1 MNKRIFLQIS
11 GLVIFTILVSG
22 GLFYWSTLLNHSI
35 SSFHQSWQ
43 SETEVAIKRA
53 ELLAE
58 LERSFGYNGFIHH
71 FKNYVLR
78 QDEVYYEQ
86 ALADVEATKATIL
99 KLQSTALSSQE
110 TKALAVIQHTFDEY
124 TQMLA
129 LAKSKFTS
137 RRLSSEA
144 VDRLVKVDDTDA
156 EAAFN
161 YLRKSIGKKFEFA
174 KQNQSVKLAQT
185 QELSSTGVLLL
196 LPIVLLFACLNIFT
210 LIFVVKLINEKRKL
224 FNSTPDAIL
233 YCDKDGRLTEVNKAC
248 TDLFG
253 YQPQELLGMQV
264 EDLIPERYTGK
275 HVVDREKFQGTSTMR
290 RVTHDG
296 LKIVGRHQSGVEIPV
311 DIALSTVSVSKND
324 VFIAVIRDLR
334 QEQELKNRAEL
345 DFLTQVMNRRKIE
358 ALLKEEVQRAIR
370 YHRALS
376 LLVIDVDH
384 FKQLNDTAGH
394 QDGDNALKEVG
405 QFLREQARPSD
416 HIGRWGGDEF
426 VIICPETRP
435 DAALNFAQ
443 RLVHEFTR
451 FTSFGLTFS
460 IGVAGYELI
469 GESFNHKRCF
479 EEADLA
485 LYESKKS
492 GRDRASLY
500 IAPRSSLDKKA

>member
-1 MNKRIFLQIS
+1 MNRRIFLQIS
-11 GLVIFTILVSG
+11 GLVIFTILASG

-78 QDEVYYEQ
+78 QDESYYQQ
-86 ALADVEATKATIL
+86 ALGDVEATKMTIL
-99 KLQSTALSSQE
+99 KLQSTDLSSQD
-110 TKALAVIQHTFDEY
+110 TKALAAIQNTFDEY

-129 LAKSKFTS
+129 LAKSKLTS

-144 VDRLVKVDDTDA
+144 VDRSVKVNDTDA

-161 YLRKSIGKKFEFA
+161 YLRESIGEKFELA
-174 KQNQSVKLAQT
+174 KQNQSLKLAQT
-185 QELSSTGVLLL
+185 QKLSNTGVLLL

-233 YCDKDGRLTEVNKAC
+233 YCDKDGRLKEVNKAC
-248 TDLFG
+248 IDLFG
-253 YQPQELLGMQV
+253 YPPQELLGMKI
-264 EDLIPERYTGK
+264 ENLIPEQYVSK
-275 HVVDREKFQGTSTMR
+275 HIANREKFQGTSTMR

-296 LKIVGRHQSGVEIPV
+296 LKIVGRHQSGAEIPL

-394 QDGDNALKEVG
+394 QYGDNALKEVG

-426 VIICPETRP
+426 MIICPETRP
-435 DAALNFAQ
+435 DAAFNFAQ

-485 LYESKKS
+485 LYESKKA
-492 GRDRASLY
+492 GRDCASFY

>member
-1 MNKRIFLQIS
+1 MNRRIFLQII

-22 GLFYWSTLLNHSI
+22 GLVYWSTLLNHSI

-58 LERSFGYNGFIHH
+58 LERSFGYNSFIHH

-78 QDEVYYEQ
+78 QDEIYYEQ
-86 ALADVEATKATIL
+86 ALGDVEATRTTIL
-99 KLQSTALSSQE
+99 RLQSMALSSQE
-110 TKALAVIQHTFDEY
+110 TTALAVIQHTFDEY

-156 EAAFN
+156 EAAFT
-161 YLRKSIGKKFEFA
+161 YLRKSIGEKFELA
-174 KQNQSVKLAQT
+174 KQKQSLKLDQT
-185 QELSSTGVLLL
+185 QKLSSTGVLLL

-253 YQPQELLGMQV
+253 YQPQELLGMQL
-264 EDLIPERYTGK
+264 EDLVPEQCTGR
-275 HVVDREKFQGTSTMR
+275 HVLDREKFLSNSTMR
-290 RVTHDG
+290 RMTHDG

-311 DIALSTVSVSKND
+311 DIELSTVSVSKND

-376 LLVIDVDH
+376 LLVIDVDN

-394 QDGDNALKEVG
+394 QDGDNALKEIG

-443 RLVHEFTR
+443 RLVHEFVR

-485 LYESKKS
+485 LYESKNA